1 MSRDLSQFTYLGRA
15 ATFFNLSDANSVDL
29 GGSWAYTPE
38 VKIDDGASRTLAGID
53 LTYRY
58 SPLSQASYR
67 GLVWG
72 TELLYNQEDRPV
84 GGFPSSS
91 AEAAATSLAHG
102 LGVPTLAAETR
113 GSPFALADPPATT
126 APLSFKRRDTTGL
139 YTYLEAR
146 LTQRYYPGFLFDYAQ
161 DLDHVAG
168 YTTAYSPYLTL
179 WLSEF
184 NRLRL
189 QYTRLEQPG
198 LHENQFFLQWTV
210 ILGSHVHS
218 FKDR

>member
-1 MSRDLSQFTYLGRA
+1 
-15 ATFFNLSDANSVDL
+15 
-29 GGSWAYTPE
+29 
-38 VKIDDGASRTLAGID
+38 
-53 LTYRY
+53 
-58 SPLSQASYR
+58 
-67 GLVWG
+67 VWS

-84 GGFPSSS
+84 GGFPTTS
-91 AEAAATSLAHG
+91 AAVATNLERA

-113 GSPFALADPPATT
+113 GSPFTLADPTSAAAT
-126 APLSFKRRDTTGL
+126 PLVFKRRDTTGL

-198 LHENQFFLQWTV
+198 LHENEFFLQWTV

-218 FKDR
+218 FRDR